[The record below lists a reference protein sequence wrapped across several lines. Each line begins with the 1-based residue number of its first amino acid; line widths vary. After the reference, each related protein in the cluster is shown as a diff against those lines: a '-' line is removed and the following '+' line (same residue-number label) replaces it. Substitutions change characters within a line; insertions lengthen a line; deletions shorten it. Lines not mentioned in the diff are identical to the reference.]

1 MGYLRVEVDAVD
13 HLQEQLGT
21 FFDDHFDVVK
31 TLVPYLANDLSPT
44 DLEGIGSPD
53 SLDEWLREIDE
64 RMIDQACD
72 LWEFIGS
79 LKGSEIYTEYD
90 AEIRSLESASSFYF
104 SEIADEVIV

>member
-1 MGYLRVEVDAVD
+1 MSYLRVEVGALD

-31 TLVPYLANDLSPT
+31 TLVPYLDLANDLSPPNHIQRFLRT
-44 DLEGIGSPD
+44 M
-53 SLDEWLREIDE
+53 DEQ
-64 RMIDQACD
+64 MTDQACD

-104 SEIADEVIV
+104 SEIVDEVMEV